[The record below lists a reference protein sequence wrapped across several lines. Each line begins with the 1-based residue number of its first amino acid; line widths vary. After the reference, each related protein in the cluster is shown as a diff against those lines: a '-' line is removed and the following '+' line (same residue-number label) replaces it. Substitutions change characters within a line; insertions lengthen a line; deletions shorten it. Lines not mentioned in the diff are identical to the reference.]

1 MEEIKNEEQP
11 QILEGSSSEQIEEID
26 EQKSEAKKSVSFGK
40 FKDVEALLNAY
51 ENLEKE
57 FTKKCQLLSEFEK
70 DKVCKE
76 EEKSKNLEEKLSKF
90 LKENSDAINYIDE
103 IKSIVDNSDELKN
116 ESDPFGHA
124 FENLVFNSLKGKNK
138 TNNKIVENFVLKDEE
153 IKNIIL
159 ENYMTELKEN
169 FAPKVIS
176 SGSGERVPLQKNNET
191 PSSLKEAKLLVQE
204 MFS

>member
-1 MEEIKNEEQP
+1 M
-11 QILEGSSSEQIEEID
+11 
-26 EQKSEAKKSVSFGK
+26 
-40 FKDVEALLNAY
+40 
-51 ENLEKE
+51 
-57 FTKKCQLLSEFEK
+57 
-70 DKVCKE
+70 
-76 EEKSKNLEEKLSKF
+76 
-90 LKENSDAINYIDE
+90 
-103 IKSIVDNSDELKN
+103 KN

-124 FENLVFNSLKGKNK
+124 FENLVFNSLKSKNK

>member
-1 MEEIKNEEQP
+1 MEELKNEEQP
-11 QILEGSSSEQIEEID
+11 QILEGSSSEQIEEIY
-26 EQKSEAKKSVSFGK
+26 EQQGEVKKSVSFGK

-70 DKVCKE
+70 DKICKQE
-76 EEKSKNLEEKLSKF
+76 EQSKNLDEKLNKF
-90 LKENSDAINYIDE
+90 LEENSDAINYIDE
-103 IKSIVDNSDELKN
+103 IKSIVENSDELKN

-124 FENLVFNSLKGKNK
+124 FENLVFNSLKSQNK

-153 IKNIIL
+153 IRNLVL

-169 FAPKVIS
+169 FVPKVIS

>member
-1 MEEIKNEEQP
+1 MEELKNEEQP
-11 QILEGSSSEQIEEID
+11 QILEGSSSEQIEEIY
-26 EQKSEAKKSVSFGK
+26 EQQGEVKKSVSFGK

-70 DKVCKE
+70 DKICKQE
-76 EEKSKNLEEKLSKF
+76 EQSKNLDEKLNKF
-90 LKENSDAINYIDE
+90 LEENSDAINYIDE
-103 IKSIVDNSDELKN
+103 IKSIVENSDELKN

-124 FENLVFNSLKGKNK
+124 FENLVFNSLKSQNK

-153 IKNIIL
+153 IRNLVL

-169 FAPKVIS
+169 FVPKVIS
-176 SGSGERVPLQKNNET
+176 SVSGERVPLQKNNET